1 MDLIFPSNNHGVV
14 SAPLN
19 RSGSDPGLRVVFA
32 VLALEVA
39 ADYPYLSLCSDEGY
53 KSSGGRHTRMLEG
66 AILQDFVF
74 GFRRVNQIYG
84 LVNSEENLNRAR

>member
-1 MDLIFPSNNHGVV
+1 MNLIFPSNNHGVV

-19 RSGSDPGLRVVFA
+19 RSWSDPGLGVVFA

-39 ADYPYLSLCSDEGY
+39 ADHPYLSLCSDEGY

-66 AILQDFVF
+66 AVLQDFVF
-74 GFRRVNQIYG
+74 GFRGVNQIYG
-84 LVNSEENLNRAR
+84 LINSEENLDRAR